1 MLIDWS
7 QVKTQEDILSEEAA
21 REQLVITRKQGLFW
35 LIDNLQ
41 VTESVVLEAIG
52 AIPDEIER
60 YKAEVSF
67 KTNDWHSDDPYVQ
80 LFGASLGLDTPDKL
94 KAAFKAAMEA

>member
-1 MLIDWS
+1 MPIDWS
-7 QVKTQEDILSEEAA
+7 QLKTAADIAKEQEIATKV
-21 REQLVITRKQGLFW
+21 VITRKQGLFW

-41 VTESVVLEAIG
+41 VTEPVILEAIG
-52 AIPDEIER
+52 AIPDDIER